1 MRRISTILAAAAVAL
16 SAGCSADQ
24 AVQLTQTYKDARVSG
39 RSASASSMAGSAMA
53 AQSALY
59 HIASALSA
67 QVSKQADSNKWR
79 VLDADGPSYAVDL
92 DAGTG
97 AVTVVRGGRKVVDL
111 TFKVEKESLDQGMRY
126 RVANLRGTT
135 EGFQVLLPRLSLVY
149 SAALDPAGNMKKD
162 DKGNTVFKVAVDT
175 TGFLGVDN
183 QPVFQ
188 IAGMT
193 FNVEYPFPTTE
204 TKVGGIKL
212 YGTDGLVFDGEAYLN
227 GQAVSAKGQVSDAAG
242 AKLYNFSVGADGK
255 VAMTPAQ

>member
-1 MRRISTILAAAAVAL
+1 MRRLSMILAAAAVAL

-24 AVQLTQTYKDARVSG
+24 AVQLTQTYKNARVNS
-39 RSASASSMAGSAMA
+39 RSASATSMAGSAMA

-67 QVSKQADSNKWR
+67 QVTKEADAAKWR
-79 VLDADGPSYAVDL
+79 VLDADGPTYTVDL
-92 DAGTG
+92 NAGTG
-97 AVTVVRGGRKVVDL
+97 AIAVVRGGQKVVDL
-111 TFKVEKESLDQGMRY
+111 TFKVEKESLDQGMLY
-126 RVANLRGTT
+126 RVTSLRGTT
-135 EGFQVLLPRLSLVY
+135 EGFQVLLPRLTLVY
-149 SAALDPAGNMKKD
+149 SAALDSAGNMKKD
-162 DKGNTVFKVAVDT
+162 DKGNTVFKVAVNT

-193 FNVEYPFPTTE
+193 FDVEYPFPTTE

-212 YGTDGLVFDGEAYLN
+212 YGTDGLVFDGDAYLN
-227 GQAVSAKGQVSDAAG
+227 GQSVSAKGQVSDTAG
-242 AKLYNFSVGADGK
+242 TKLYNFSVGADGK